1 MLIFSILNH
10 PRSFLVYS
18 SHFDVFLSYR
28 TNILC
33 FFPRVEVI
41 LHIAKND
48 ANCGD
53 VDPLTTKLAY
63 YKHQLLCFAQG
74 VGGGG
79 GGATRSGT
87 KKRYSHNLQSGQS
100 AGLSATFQGSGLLS
114 HDFNF
119 GFEH

>member
-1 MLIFSILNH
+1 MLIFSILND

-48 ANCGD
+48 AKCGD

-79 GGATRSGT
+79 GGSDEVWDQVTIFSQFAKRSI
-87 KKRYSHNLQSGQS
+87 R
-100 AGLSATFQGSGLLS
+100 GLISDLPRQWFAFS
-114 HDFNF
+114 
-119 GFEH
+119 